1 MIYILIEHDLGKLSK
16 TATQGLVP
24 ARALAQQTNSPLAAV
39 VIGNQATSVFGT
51 LQKFG
56 VQKIVHI
63 QHDRLNE
70 YAPDAWAESLVQGIG
85 KTNPDAVLAM
95 GSDRG
100 NEVLARVAAKMD
112 SPMAANCTVI
122 QPGDTYHVTRVRWGG
137 SLLEEASVVGSTKL
151 LTIAQHT
158 FEAEEVPNAGQP
170 EMETFNPVLTDKDF
184 RVRVVK
190 RIPPEGGI
198 SLTDARVVVG
208 GGRGVGSK
216 EGFAVLEELAQL
228 LGGAVG
234 GSRVVTN
241 LGWRPHTDQVGQ
253 TGSRIAPEL
262 YIACGISGAVQHWVG
277 CMGSK
282 KILAINTDPEAP
294 IVTKAD
300 YAVIGDLHE
309 VIPAL
314 CAEIKKVK
322 GR

>member
-1 MIYILIEHDLGKLSK
+1 MIYILIEHDLGKLNK
-16 TATQGLVP
+16 TALQCLVP
-24 ARALAQQTNSPLAAV
+24 ARKLVNQTNIPIVAVLIGQSGEAV
-39 VIGNQATSVFGT
+39 VEP
-51 LQKFG
+51 LQKYG
-56 VQKIVHI
+56 LQKVVQITHP
-63 QHDRLNE
+63 RLDD
-70 YAPDAWAESLVQGIG
+70 YAPDAWAESLVQLIG
-85 KTNPDAVLAM
+85 ATNPAAVLAM
-95 GSDRG
+95 GSERG
-100 NEVLARVAAKMD
+100 NEVMARVAARMD
-112 SPMAANCTVI
+112 CPMAANCTVI
-122 QPGDTYHVTRVRWGG
+122 QPGESYRVTRVRWGG
-137 SLLEEASVVGSTKL
+137 SLLEEAFVDGKTKL

-158 FEAEEVPNAGQP
+158 FEAEEMLAGTP
-170 EMETFNPVLTDKDF
+170 EMEMFSPTLSEKDF
-184 RVRVVK
+184 RVRVMK

-216 EGFAVLEELAQL
+216 EGFAVLEELAHL

-300 YAVIGDLHE
+300 YAVIGDLHV
-309 VIPAL
+309 VIPAV
-314 CAEIKKVK
+314 CAELRKMK
-322 GR
+322 G

>member
-1 MIYILIEHDLGKLSK
+1 MIYILIEHDLGKMNK
-16 TATQGLVP
+16 TATQGLVL
-24 ARALAQQTNSPLAAV
+24 ARELAQRTGGALVAVLIGAQGEAV
-39 VIGNQATSVFGT
+39 VEP
-51 LQKFG
+51 LQKYG
-56 VQKIVHI
+56 LQKIVHI
-63 QHDRLNE
+63 THPQLDD
-70 YAPDAWAESLVQGIG
+70 YAPDAWAESLVQLIG
-85 KTNPDAVLAM
+85 ATNPDAVLAM
-95 GSDRG
+95 GSERG
-100 NEVLARVAAKMD
+100 NEVMARVGAKMNI
-112 SPMAANCTVI
+112 PMAANCTVI
-122 QPGDTYHVTRVRWGG
+122 QPGESYRVTRVRWGG
-137 SLLEEASVVGSTKL
+137 SLLEEAFVDGSPKL

-158 FEAEEVPNAGQP
+158 FEAEEMPAGTP
-170 EMETFNPVLTDKDF
+170 EMETFSPTLTEKDF

-216 EGFAVLEELAQL
+216 EGFATLEELAHL

-253 TGSRIAPEL
+253 TGARIAPEL

-300 YAVIGDLHE
+300 YAVIGDLHV
-309 VIPAL
+309 VIPAV
-314 CAEIKKVK
+314 CAELRKMK
-322 GR
+322 G

>member
-16 TATQGLVP
+16 TALQCLVP
-24 ARALAQQTNSPLAAV
+24 ARKLANQTNIPIVAV
-39 VIGNQATSVFGT
+39 LIGQSGGQLVEP
-51 LQKFG
+51 LQKYG
-56 VQKIVHI
+56 LQKIVHI
-63 QHDRLNE
+63 THPRLDD
-70 YAPDAWAESLVQGIG
+70 YAPDAWAEGLVQLIG
-85 KTNPDAVLAM
+85 ATNPAAVLAM
-95 GSDRG
+95 GSERG
-100 NEVLARVAAKMD
+100 NEVMARVAARMD
-112 SPMAANCTVI
+112 CQMAANCTVI
-122 QPGDTYHVTRVRWGG
+122 QPGESYRVTRVRWGG
-137 SLLEEASVVGSTKL
+137 SLLEEAFVDGKTKL
-151 LTIAQHT
+151 MTIAQHT
-158 FEAEEVPNAGQP
+158 FEAEEMPAGTP
-170 EMETFNPVLTDKDF
+170 EMETFSPTLTEKDF
-184 RVRVVK
+184 RVRVMK

-216 EGFAVLEELAQL
+216 EGFAVLEELAHL

-300 YAVIGDLHE
+300 YAVIGDLH
-309 VIPAL
+309 VVLPAL
-314 CAEIKKVK
+314 CAEIRKLK
-322 GR
+322 G